1 LAKKNPRGQALEA
14 GKGNKLSDKAYSRFL
29 DLLFEQRLP
38 SGTVFAQRELVE
50 MIGVPVTPLRDALH
64 ILESEGLIAI
74 HPRTGI
80 KIIEPG
86 LQLIRSTY
94 QFRSIIES
102 AALEVYCELATEAEL
117 TELERRHRA
126 VIELISSLGYNEQTS
141 GEYEQVEN
149 LLHYGIVRS
158 LSNPLVEN
166 AYRRVHNHLRLLRVN
181 RKWTA
186 ASAIRSLEEH
196 LSILLA
202 CKARDT
208 QAAAS
213 ALRAHFN
220 SAVGRMFGV
229 L

>member
-1 LAKKNPRGQALEA
+1 MGKKNPKGQALEA
-14 GKGNKLSDKAYSRFL
+14 GQGNTLSDKAYSRFL

-38 SGTVFAQRELVE
+38 SGAVLAQRELIE
-50 MIGVPVTPLRDALH
+50 MIGVPVTPLRDALRV
-64 ILESEGLIAI
+64 LQSEGLITI

-80 KIIEPG
+80 EIIKPG
-86 LQLIRSTY
+86 LQVIRSTY

-102 AALEVYCELATEAEL
+102 AAVEVYGEVATEAEL
-117 TELERRHRA
+117 TNLEQQHRA
-126 VIELISSLGYNEQTS
+126 GIELIKTAGYNEQTS
-141 GEYEQVEN
+141 AVFEELEI

-158 LSNPLVEN
+158 LSNPLIEN
-166 AYRRVHNHLRLLRVN
+166 AYKRIHNHLRLLRIN
-181 RKWTA
+181 RRWTA
-186 ASAIRSLEEH
+186 ASATHSLEEH
-196 LSILLA
+196 LNIILA

-220 SAVGRMFGV
+220 SAVGRMFGI

>member
-1 LAKKNPRGQALEA
+1 MAKKYPKGQALEA

-38 SGTVFAQRELVE
+38 SGAVLAQRELVE

-64 ILESEGLIAI
+64 MLESEGLIAI

-80 KIIEPG
+80 KIVEPG
-86 LQLIRSTY
+86 LQVVRSTY

-102 AALEVYCELATEAEL
+102 AALEIYCELATEAEL
-117 TELERRHRA
+117 TELEQRHRA
-126 VIELISSLGYNEQTS
+126 VIELIRTLGYNEQTS
-141 GEYEQVEN
+141 AGYDEVEN
-149 LLHYGIVRS
+149 LLHYGIVSS
-158 LSNPLVEN
+158 LANPLVEN

-181 RKWTA
+181 RKWTT

-196 LSILLA
+196 MSIILA

-208 QAAAS
+208 QAAAG

>member
-1 LAKKNPRGQALEA
+1 MAKKNPKGRTLEA
-14 GKGNKLSDKAYSRFL
+14 GKGGKLSDKAYSRFL

-38 SGTVFAQRELVE
+38 SGAVLAQRELVE

-64 ILESEGLIAI
+64 VLESEGLIAI

-86 LQLIRSTY
+86 LQLVRSTY

-102 AALEVYCELATEAEL
+102 AALEVYCEVATEAEL
-117 TELERRHRA
+117 TELERRHA
-126 VIELISSLGYNEQTS
+126 AAIELIKKAGYNEQTS
-141 GEYEQVEN
+141 TEYDEVEN

-166 AYRRVHNHLRLLRVN
+166 AYKRVHNHLRLLRVN
-181 RKWTA
+181 RRWTA
-186 ASAIRSLEEH
+186 ISAIRSLEEH
-196 LSILLA
+196 LSIILA

-208 QAAAS
+208 KAAAS